1 MSNVLS
7 PQETMLQEVL
17 HGMSLEQKSLPSKY
31 FYDHRG
37 SELFDKITELEEYYP
52 TRTERKILS
61 ENLDEMSSY
70 IGDKVQLIEPGSGS
84 SEKTRILLSGLD
96 SICCYIPIDISGDY
110 LNKVAED
117 LREEYPSIDI
127 QPLVADYTR
136 PFILPEIYS
145 KGRKIV
151 FFPGSTIG
159 NFKRETVE
167 RFFEVI
173 SDIIGREGG
182 MLIGVDLKKDIHVL
196 EAAYNDS
203 KGITAEFNKN
213 MLLHLNREIDSDFN
227 PDLFEHR
234 SVWVEDPGQIEMRL
248 IAKKDHQINVD
259 GEVFNVMEGE
269 YIHTEN
275 SHKYSL
281 EEFEEIVSSWFK
293 VVKVWKDENEYFSV
307 QYLEPLS

>member
-1 MSNVLS
+1 
-7 PQETMLQEVL
+7 MLQEVL
-17 HGMSLEQKSLPSKY
+17 HGMNCQQKSLPSKY

-37 SELFDKITELEEYYP
+37 SELFDEITELEEYYP
-52 TRTERKILS
+52 TRTERKILY

-70 IGDKVQLIEPGSGS
+70 LGDKVQLIEPGSGS

-110 LNKVAED
+110 LNRVADD
-117 LREEYPSIDI
+117 LQEEYPAIDI
-127 QPLVADYTR
+127 QPLAADYTR
-136 PFILPEIYS
+136 SFKLPEMYS
-145 KGRKIV
+145 DARKIV

-159 NFKRETVE
+159 NFNRETVE

-173 SDIIGREGG
+173 SEIAGKEGG
-182 MLIGVDLKKDIHVL
+182 MLIGVDLKKNVRVL

-213 MLLHLNREIDSDFN
+213 MLLHLNREIGSDFN
-227 PDLFEHR
+227 PDLFTHR

-248 IAKKDHQINVD
+248 IAKEDHEINVD
-259 GEVFNVMEGE
+259 GEIFKVLKGE

-281 EEFEEIVSSWFK
+281 EEFEEIVSPWFN
-293 VVKVWKDENEYFSV
+293 VVKVWVDEHDYFSV
-307 QYLEPLS
+307 QYLEPR